1 MCLPWSEWSIETHV
15 GWLFLH
21 DGGQMIAGC
30 KSEKGDVVLL
40 DGDGYV
46 GISIH
51 TTRGWKKSR
60 AGGIA
65 DSQWEEDEELSWD
78 GWLAQLRGKHIS
90 PCRDVG

>member
-1 MCLPWSEWSIETHV
+1 M
-15 GWLFLH
+15 
-21 DGGQMIAGC
+21 AGC
-30 KSEKGDVVLL
+30 KREEGDVLLL

-65 DSQWEEDEELSWD
+65 DSRWEEDEELSWD

-90 PCRDVG
+90 TCRDVDSMQATCCRPVHQIEEQQTRDRR